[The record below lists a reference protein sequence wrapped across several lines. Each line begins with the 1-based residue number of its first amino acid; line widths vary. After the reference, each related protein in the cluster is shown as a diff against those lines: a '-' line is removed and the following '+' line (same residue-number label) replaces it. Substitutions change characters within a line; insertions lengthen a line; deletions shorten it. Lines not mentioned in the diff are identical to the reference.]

1 MIYAVVFLFGGVLM
15 LAWWLFKMEV
25 ASGHF
30 ISRREWAEERCKDLE
45 QASRNRKQ
53 GLDELARALGYE
65 WKRTEAKEGWEKKAI
80 LTNDDIA
87 QALKTIPPYPSFGCI
102 AIGTGLFKAGYVDR
116 RKGDRR
122 KAAGGKATLIH
133 GDEPCG
139 FCNRPFPKKKPRRAH

>member
-30 ISRREWAEERCKDLE
+30 ISRREWAEERCKDWE

-65 WKRTEAKEGWEKKAI
+65 WKRTEAKEGWEWKNPFYGSPFFKCDPFAGI
-80 LTNDDIA
+80 DLSGHYVA
-87 QALKTIPPYPSFGCI
+87 PKPP
-102 AIGTGLFKAGYVDR
+102 T
-116 RKGDRR
+116 
-122 KAAGGKATLIH
+122 
-133 GDEPCG
+133 
-139 FCNRPFPKKKPRRAH
+139 NRPTKKPTTRTAAKRGPQRRATH

>member
-1 MIYAVVFLFGGVLM
+1 VIYAVVFLFGGVLM

-30 ISRREWAEERCKDLE
+30 ISRREWAEERCKDWE

-102 AIGTGLFKAGYVDR
+102 AIGTGLFKAAYADR

-122 KAAGGKATLIH
+122 KPTIAKAA
-133 GDEPCG
+133 DD
-139 FCNRPFPKKKPRRAH
+139 PFPSPCVPRKKRRATH